1 MEYQKI
7 INLINNIIQNKTLTE
22 IIDKSRGAYNTNNTN
37 SQIKFKTT
45 MLKTKN
51 LKLSSL
57 VHAIIVMHTYF

>member
-7 INLINNIIQNKTLTE
+7 INLINSIIQNKTLTE
-22 IIDKSRGAYNTNNTN
+22 ITDKSRRAYNTNNTN

-51 LKLSSL
+51 LKL
-57 VHAIIVMHTYF
+57 

>member
-22 IIDKSRGAYNTNNTN
+22 IIDKSRGTYNTNNTN

-51 LKLSSL
+51 LKL
-57 VHAIIVMHTYF
+57 